1 MAQHWAMAEVDANGT
16 YWSERCRAVFAA
28 GGDCCD
34 THCPNDYE
42 GDDDV

>member
-1 MAQHWAMAEVDANGT
+1 MSQHWAMAEVDSNGT
-16 YWSERCRAVFAA
+16 YWSERCRIVFAA

>member
-1 MAQHWAMAEVDANGT
+1 MTHWAMPEMVDGL
-16 YWSERCRAVFAA
+16 YWSERCRLVFAA

-42 GDDDV
+42 EQP